1 MMISMLL
8 VEGSVR
14 AFATRSSR
22 LRDSAVSSVEFKGKF
37 SVISNDPGGRTAALA
52 GPAAGPVALIPRILR
67 SPKGVEHCGSSAQT
81 ISSTEISS
89 ARAAVALARSDKP
102 QTIRFRYFIGN
113 LTCARDG
120 EESVSAWLRG
130 TSFLPA
136 ARFGPSQAHRARA
149 RPSLNPTI
157 GSG

>member
-1 MMISMLL
+1 
-8 VEGSVR
+8 
-14 AFATRSSR
+14 
-22 LRDSAVSSVEFKGKF
+22 
-37 SVISNDPGGRTAALA
+37 GGRTAALA

-157 GSG
+157 GSGPGACGSTPFAAATGYTPLGFSHNCGWSADDGGSAIF